1 MDKTS
6 NLHCPLYEM
15 NESSFH
21 FLNKEWFLSFCGLD
35 GNRSQWRGKST
46 NSNPFAY
53 EKQNFGDV
61 CETLQLWKLEKK
73 EVAVLTLLKVYRHII
88 KPCIP
93 LVLEGNLYIDVC
105 SILYKPKWKK
115 QLNQEMG
122 QGGQL
127 YGIPVFCLLLSNIWS
142 FKVHTYTCRPI

>member
-1 MDKTS
+1 MSTLQHQY
-6 NLHCPLYEM
+6 NLMEKWM
-15 NESSFH
+15 
-21 FLNKEWFLSFCGLD
+21 GLELK
-35 GNRSQWRGKST
+35 R
-46 NSNPFAY
+46 
-53 EKQNFGDV
+53 
-61 CETLQLWKLEKK
+61 LQLWKLGKK
-73 EVAVLTLLKVYRHII
+73 EVAVLTLLKVYLHII

-127 YGIPVFCLLLSNIWS
+127 YGIPVFCLLLSNI
-142 FKVHTYTCRPI
+142 

>member
-6 NLHCPLYEM
+6 NSHCSLYEM

-35 GNRSQWRGKST
+35 GNRSQWRGKSA

-53 EKQNFGDV
+53 G
-61 CETLQLWKLEKK
+61 CETLQLWNLGKK
-73 EVAVLTLLKVYRHII
+73 EVAVLTLLKVYLHII

-93 LVLEGNLYIDVC
+93 LVLEGNLCIDIDVC

-122 QGGQL
+122 QVGRL
-127 YGIPVFCLLLSNIWS
+127 YGIPVFYLLLSNIWS
-142 FKVHTYTCRPI
+142 FKEHTHTYRPT